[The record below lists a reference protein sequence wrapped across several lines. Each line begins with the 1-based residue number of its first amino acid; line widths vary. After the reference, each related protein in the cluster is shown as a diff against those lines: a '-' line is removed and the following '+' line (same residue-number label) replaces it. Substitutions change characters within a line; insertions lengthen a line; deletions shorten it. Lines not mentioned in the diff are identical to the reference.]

1 MNTRRTIEV
10 RLCFDL
16 VVPTGSGRVAAVV
29 LAMMATGCSTAT
41 SGDAPIVAGV
51 TQLTDPAA
59 PSSAA
64 PTSIEAPETSTEP
77 MLTTHVVPTPA
88 STPASTP
95 VSTPASPS
103 ELDADLGWISASLGS
118 DVQISASV
126 RTLDGAEIWGLNA
139 HQRLY
144 PASNQKL
151 VVAAGVLELLDSEH
165 RFSTTVSIDADTP
178 GSLFVNA
185 GGDPTM
191 TTARLASLA
200 NEVAAATSGSFESLV
215 VDTGRWKTAYRA
227 PGWQDWHIPT
237 YVGPLSAFMLDDN
250 RWNKA
255 DDFIAAPDLT
265 NASRFASLLRSAGV
279 AGSLVPQL
287 GPAPRTGT
295 VVAVSASQP
304 AGRLVVSMM
313 RSSDN
318 QTADALV
325 REVDAVGGNPATTSG
340 GLNRIRSAL
349 RSSGVSL
356 DGIDGDGSGL
366 SRANLR
372 SASEWTGLLA
382 TVTGEPWFTE
392 FESALPVAGRSG
404 TLAARLQGAATAG
417 NVRAKTGTIIGG
429 RSLSG
434 YLTLVSGEEVAFS
447 IVVNGD
453 GSHDMLDEID
463 RWVEALAAGK
473 LS

>member
-1 MNTRRTIEV
+1 MNRRRTIEV

-29 LAMMATGCSTAT
+29 LSMVAAGCSTTT
-41 SGDAPIVAGV
+41 SVDAPIVAGV
-51 TQLTDPAA
+51 TQLTDAAA

-64 PTSIEAPETSTEP
+64 PTSIEVPETSTQP
-77 MLTTHVVPTPA
+77 MPTTQVVPTPT
-88 STPASTP
+88 STPTP
-95 VSTPASPS
+95 RS
-103 ELDADLGWISASLGS
+103 ELDADLAWISASLGS
-118 DVQISASV
+118 NVQISASV
-126 RTLDGAEIWGLNA
+126 RTLDGAEIWALNA
-139 HQRLY
+139 HSRLH

-165 RFSTTVSIDADTP
+165 RFTTEVSIDADSP
-178 GSLFVNA
+178 GSLFVRA

-191 TTARLASLA
+191 TSVRLAELA
-200 NEVAAATSGSFESLV
+200 NEVAAATSGSFDRLV
-215 VDTGRWKTAYRA
+215 VDTGRWQTAYRA

-250 RWNKA
+250 RWNKSE
-255 DDFIAAPDLT
+255 DFIAAPDLT

-279 AGSLVPQL
+279 AGGLVPEL
-287 GPAPRTGT
+287 GSAPQSGT
-295 VVAVSASQP
+295 VVAASASQP
-304 AGRLVVSMM
+304 VGRLVVSMM

-325 REVDAVGGNPATTSG
+325 RELDAVGGSGATTSG

-349 RSSGVSL
+349 RSSGVTL

-382 TVTGEPWFTE
+382 TVTDEPWFDDFHT
-392 FESALPVAGRSG
+392 ALPVAGRSG
-404 TLAARLQGAATAG
+404 TLSARLQAVPTLG

-434 YLTLVSGEEVAFS
+434 YLTLASGEDVAFS

-463 RWVEALAAGK
+463 RWVEALAAGT